1 MGATGLHGMNP
12 QTSLHER
19 GRVGVIPE
27 VTQLSLHSRCLQVSF
42 FGEKRKENRHH
53 GLPSVRE
60 VVTGS
65 LGFGWNTRVERSLMQ
80 FLSSF

>member
-1 MGATGLHGMNP
+1 MGTTGLRGMSQQN
-12 QTSLHER
+12 SVRER

-27 VTQLSLHSRCLQVSF
+27 VTQLSLHLRCLQVSF
-42 FGEKRKENRHH
+42 FGEKRKENRRH

-60 VVTGS
+60 VVKGS